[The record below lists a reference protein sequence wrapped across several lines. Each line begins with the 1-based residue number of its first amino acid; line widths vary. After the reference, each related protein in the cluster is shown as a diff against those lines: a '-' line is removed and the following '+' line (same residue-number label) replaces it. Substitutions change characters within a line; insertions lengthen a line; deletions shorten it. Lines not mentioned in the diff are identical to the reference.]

1 MGICLKKKDNNK
13 SLYYKDL
20 RCTIKKFYDKNHYN
34 SFNLAYSLHTNKF
47 ATRRTSTKLFY
58 DDSNNNDIIWKDYL
72 LQKFEPSIKDLEWKK
87 SFYNFISK
95 EPFSNQYM
103 FQNKIFFE
111 EFAFLTKP
119 KLNKKEDS
127 FLSLT
132 SEPILSSLD
141 TKELK
146 SLSRNVSSHLLNT
159 NTNTNEND
167 FNNLNFNNNIDN
179 NDINSEYEQHLNL
192 NITIESITSSM
203 INKDPKYEAQLNSYK
218 IKLYIQII
226 KKHLDNKYHP
236 LNIIINKFIDFFT
249 PYLMS
254 SSYYCE
260 RIKNDKD
267 ECMKKGKEIIKQIQ
281 NFIETMQVVLKLFY
295 SKSIN
300 YRYFIDEKDEIIN
313 LLTYI
318 VFNIPKIYKLISKIF
333 SYMNYEKIEKLQD
346 QFLKLGE
353 LTPKDFG
360 ISAKFCLDKNT
371 DEFMKELKNNNKN
384 NANKDNI
391 NNNGEKTNEIKKKS
405 SKISRLVEAIG
416 SQKKEN
422 NILEQD
428 INNIDIDNDNDIEN
442 IFVNNKM
449 DIISIHTEI
458 TTKQNNY
465 KNIYKYN
472 SNKLLYFDEDDNT
485 KITKLEKLRDT
496 IDSYQDKMNIKQ
508 LLITSLENE
517 CFPSLPKM
525 PRYSKSRE
533 PYPYFDAIEYLRQID
548 TYRVPLEKL
557 TIVALISVII
567 TDCID
572 QYWEPMKS
580 EITPKL
586 LNIDADE
593 LISIYLYIIYKLKM
607 HSLFVHLDFI
617 RYFTTQISK
626 QSMIGYYFT
635 AVEGCL
641 NYILKAEDKKAFL
654 KN

>member
-13 SLYYKDL
+13 SSYYKDL
-20 RCTIKKFYDKNHYN
+20 RYTIKKFYDKNHYN

-72 LQKFEPSIKDLEWKK
+72 LQKFEPSPKDLDWKK

-159 NTNTNEND
+159 NTNEND
-167 FNNLNFNNNIDN
+167 INNLNFNNNIDN
-179 NDINSEYEQHLNL
+179 IDINSDYEQHLNL

-260 RIKNDKD
+260 RIKNDKN
-267 ECMKKGKEIIKQIQ
+267 ECMRKGKEIVKQIQ

-318 VFNIPKIYKLISKIF
+318 VFNIPKIYKSLSKIF
-333 SYMNYEKIEKLQD
+333 SYMNNEKIEKLRS
-346 QFLKLGE
+346 QFQKLGE

-422 NILEQD
+422 NKLEQD
-428 INNIDIDNDNDIEN
+428 IKNIDIDNDIDIEN
-442 IFVNNKM
+442 IFDSNKM
-449 DIISIHTEI
+449 DIISIHTEK
-458 TTKQNNY
+458 TTKQNNN
-465 KNIYKYN
+465 KNIYKLN
-472 SNKLLYFDEDDNT
+472 NNKLQYFDEDDNM

-525 PRYSKSRE
+525 PRLSKSRE
-533 PYPYFDAIEYLRQID
+533 PYFDAIEYLRQID

-572 QYWEPMKS
+572 QYWDSMKN
-580 EITPKL
+580 EIPPKL

-607 HSLFVHLDFI
+607 QSLFVHLDFI

>member
-13 SLYYKDL
+13 SSYYKDL
-20 RCTIKKFYDKNHYN
+20 RYTIKKFYDKNHYN

-72 LQKFEPSIKDLEWKK
+72 LQKFEPSPKDLDWKK

-159 NTNTNEND
+159 NTNEND
-167 FNNLNFNNNIDN
+167 INNLNFNNNIDN
-179 NDINSEYEQHLNL
+179 IDINSDYEQHLNL

-260 RIKNDKD
+260 RIKNDKN
-267 ECMKKGKEIIKQIQ
+267 ECMRKGKEIVKQIQ

-318 VFNIPKIYKLISKIF
+318 VFNIPKIYKSLSKIF
-333 SYMNYEKIEKLQD
+333 SYMNNEKIEKLRS
-346 QFLKLGE
+346 QFQKLGE

-422 NILEQD
+422 NKLEQD
-428 INNIDIDNDNDIEN
+428 IKNIDIDNDIDIEN
-442 IFVNNKM
+442 IFDSNKM
-449 DIISIHTEI
+449 DIISIHTEK
-458 TTKQNNY
+458 TTKQNNN
-465 KNIYKYN
+465 KNIYKLN
-472 SNKLLYFDEDDNT
+472 NNKLQYFDEDDNM

-525 PRYSKSRE
+525 PRLSKSRE
-533 PYPYFDAIEYLRQID
+533 PYFDAIEYLRQID

-572 QYWEPMKS
+572 QYWEPMKN